1 MSKSTNKRLSQTR
14 NSNHMETSKSTINQS
29 CQQKNPPVTK
39 DIVLLNP
46 EHSIKNLLEL
56 INKKEKI
63 NVLTKR
69 VAFLEQVVRES
80 QRLRATNTSKLL
92 SK

>member
-1 MSKSTNKRLSQTR
+1 
-14 NSNHMETSKSTINQS
+14 METSKSTINQS

-63 NVLTKR
+63 NVLTKSG
-69 VAFLEQVVRES
+69 FS
-80 QRLRATNTSKLL
+80 
-92 SK
+92 